1 MLVALGIIMIV
12 LGAIVTFA
20 IDAAVEGVDLEA
32 IGYIVMLGGVIA
44 LVAAAI
50 RGAGW
55 MTMNNRHMHSERH
68 VSSDGNHVVEDTK
81 VG

>member
-1 MLVALGIIMIV
+1 MLVGLGILMIV
-12 LGAIVTFA
+12 AGAIITFA
-20 IDAAVEGVDLEA
+20 IDAAVDGVDLQA
-32 IGYIVMLGGVIA
+32 VGYIVMLGGVIA

-55 MTMNNRHMHSERH
+55 MSMNNRRMHSERH
-68 VSSDGNHVVEDTK
+68 VSSDGNHVVEETQ

>member
-1 MLVALGIIMIV
+1 MLVGLGILMIV
-12 LGAIVTFA
+12 AGAIITFA
-20 IDAAVEGVDLEA
+20 IDAAVDGVDLQA
-32 IGYIVMLGGVIA
+32 VGYIVMLGGVIA

-55 MTMNNRHMHSERH
+55 MSMNNRRMHSERH
-68 VSSDGNHVVEDTK
+68 VSSDGNHVVEDTQ